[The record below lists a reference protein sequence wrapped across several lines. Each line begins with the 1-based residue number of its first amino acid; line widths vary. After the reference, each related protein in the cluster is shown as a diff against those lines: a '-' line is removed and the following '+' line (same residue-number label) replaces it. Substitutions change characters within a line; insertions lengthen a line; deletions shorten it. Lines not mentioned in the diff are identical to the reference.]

1 MGPDCELGVKVV
13 IKPKFKK
20 GNGRVRTMAARSA
33 EALLGVGF
41 LGIMATLYLG
51 FQWAPSVSIDAFES
65 PAAQRIFY
73 WHVPAAWAAF
83 IAFAVLFAGSAMW
96 FFKRSPLG
104 WRLHVAGAEAGLA
117 CGLITV
123 WSGCVWGAAEWGTP
137 WDWTDVRLNTFGLLT
152 LLALFLVLGRQS
164 QPDGVETRDTFSTF
178 GLYGFILVPLTYIA
192 TRIWEIRHPG
202 PVIGTGDDSGSLA
215 GDMAIVLL
223 LGALSFTAF
232 ILGHILMSMRIT
244 GLEQRLEQ
252 VQHQIDGGN

>member
-1 MGPDCELGVKVV
+1 
-13 IKPKFKK
+13 
-20 GNGRVRTMAARSA
+20 MAARSA
-33 EALLGVGF
+33 EALLGFGF
-41 LGIMATLYLG
+41 IGIMATLYLG

-83 IAFAVLFAGSAMW
+83 IAFGVLFLGSLMW

-164 QPDGVETRDTFSTF
+164 QPDGIETRDTFSTF
-178 GLYGFILVPLTYIA
+178 GLYGFVLGPADIHRHEDLGNPPSRSGHWFGRWK
-192 TRIWEIRHPG
+192 RISFGGHGHGAPPWSDF
-202 PVIGTGDDSGSLA
+202 VYSLHLRSHLDVDA
-215 GDMAIVLL
+215 HHW
-223 LGALSFTAF
+223 SRTAP
-232 ILGHILMSMRIT
+232 
-244 GLEQRLEQ
+244 
-252 VQHQIDGGN
+252 

>member
-1 MGPDCELGVKVV
+1 
-13 IKPKFKK
+13 
-20 GNGRVRTMAARSA
+20 MAARSA
-33 EALLGVGF
+33 EALLGFGF
-41 LGIMATLYLG
+41 IGIMATLYLG

-83 IAFAVLFAGSAMW
+83 IAFGVLFLGSLMW

-152 LLALFLVLGRQS
+152 LLALFLVLGRADIHRNEDLGNPS
-164 QPDGVETRDTFSTF
+164 SRPGYWF
-178 GLYGFILVPLTYIA
+178 GRWKWNAFG
-192 TRIWEIRHPG
+192 RHGPG
-202 PVIGTGDDSGSLA
+202 APSWGNFVYSLHLRPHVDVHA
-215 GDMAIVLL
+215 HHW
-223 LGALSFTAF
+223 S
-232 ILGHILMSMRIT
+232 
-244 GLEQRLEQ
+244 
-252 VQHQIDGGN
+252 